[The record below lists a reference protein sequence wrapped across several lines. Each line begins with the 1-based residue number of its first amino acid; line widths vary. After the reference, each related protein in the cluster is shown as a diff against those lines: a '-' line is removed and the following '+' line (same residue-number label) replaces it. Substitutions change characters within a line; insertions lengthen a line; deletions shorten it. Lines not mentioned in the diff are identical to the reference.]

1 MMHHQSLGGPGPTEL
16 ELELADIEAL
26 QKIKEAYKWDD
37 QHKEYQKRLKALQK
51 KWKYELKKGNMPSE
65 KQAMKEKFLWA
76 EWGKKD
82 AADFKEAVSFLPD
95 VFGAGKYGTSGVNS
109 RGGKQNYK
117 DEWCAW
123 KRFARDGRHFRVLE
137 HTTGY
142 FYQEG
147 FLPSQTEAG
156 EEEDEK
162 EEADDADD
170 ADEQPPAK
178 KKKEDKRAEAPA
190 EAAEASKAPKAAAKA
205 AKAAAMAPKES
216 PKRSS
221 KRGRGK

>member
-1 MMHHQSLGGPGPTEL
+1 MYLGL
-16 ELELADIEAL
+16 
-26 QKIKEAYKWDD
+26 
-37 QHKEYQKRLKALQK
+37 
-51 KWKYELKKGNMPSE
+51 
-65 KQAMKEKFLWA
+65 F
-76 EWGKKD
+76 
-82 AADFKEAVSFLPD
+82 
-95 VFGAGKYGTSGVNS
+95 
-109 RGGKQNYK
+109 KQNYK

-147 FLPSQTEAG
+147 FLPSHTEAG
-156 EEEDEK
+156 EEEEDK

-178 KKKEDKRAEAPA
+178 KKKGDKRAEATA

-216 PKRSS
+216 PRRAST
-221 KRGRGK
+221 RGRK